1 MMVHCLPC
9 ERYLKLLKNN
19 SAIVSGLKTST
30 ETDTETN
37 TETDTEKRILLLIS
51 KKPTITIQ
59 QMADESG
66 LSLSGV
72 RYVLKKLREK
82 GMVDREGA
90 QKNGRW
96 IVRV

>member
-1 MMVHCLPC
+1 MPTAVRC
-9 ERYLKLLKNN
+9 
-19 SAIVSGLKTST
+19 T
-30 ETDTETN
+30 TETN
-37 TETDTEKRILLLIS
+37 TKTDTETDTEKKILLLIS

-59 QMADESG
+59 QMADDSG

-82 GMVDREGA
+82 GTIDREGA

-96 IVRV
+96 IIRE